1 MGPAFHIMQG
11 AISGAVLYP
20 FAGGYAVI
28 FGVSVVG
35 IDLDH
40 FLEYY
45 IDRRRLDIR
54 GMIEYHDIL
63 LHNLDGYLGLNLFH
77 TIECYLLLFVM
88 GLYFPMVDFILLGFL
103 FHHLL
108 DEIQLIKMKK
118 PFVRAFSIAEYFIR
132 KPHYFTTLDAKLE
145 DGKMISKK

>member
-1 MGPAFHIMQG
+1 MRPAFHIIQG
-11 AISGAVLYP
+11 AISGTVLYP
-20 FAGGYAVI
+20 IAGAYAIVI
-28 FGVSVVG
+28 GVSVVG

-63 LHNLDGYLGLNLFH
+63 LNNLDGYLGLNLFH
-77 TIECYLLLFVM
+77 TIECYLLLFVL
-88 GLYFPMVDFILLGFL
+88 GLFFPMANFILLGFL
-103 FHHLL
+103 FHHLF

-118 PFVRAFSIAEYFIR
+118 PFVRAFSIIEYFIR
-132 KPHYFTTLDAKLE
+132 KPHYFTTLGAKLE
-145 DGKMISKK
+145 NRKMIFKK